1 MRKFIFS
8 TILILLVQIQ
18 ASSQNVIT
26 INIARETPT
35 VLPNPKVRIYQ
46 NGNLVSTQSV
56 INGTLSYNYGTLNT
70 TYTFEP
76 YFDSVP
82 SSLVTT
88 SDWKQIADESMYLDA
103 PNGQKGVHLNTAT
116 KYISAD
122 LNNTRKISAGY
133 AYRVLTKK
141 YFQTNTNLV
150 PGNLNYIVYST
161 HNRNGSTT
169 QYGSYANSANDFNV
183 MFNTANSNT
192 VIHSSGFASPST
204 LFYFTNYQTLVANG
218 VPVPNN
224 GDFYG
229 VKVTGTFV
237 PKETGVYY
245 FGVDGDD
252 GVDLS
257 INGNVVTSFYG
268 PHGFNGYRIGSIY
281 MVAGTQYTIMARMQ
295 EFGGGD
301 GLAVT
306 WKRPSQGSYSIQP
319 DEIMATSTSYYGP
332 KVEWYL
338 KSQLDNTNPSYWSS
352 INSSVLFPVSVSS
365 GPYTLNLKYV
375 VSGNTALSSPQ

>member
-1 MRKFIFS
+1 MRTIVLLLLPIFA
-8 TILILLVQIQ
+8 I
-18 ASSQNVIT
+18 SQNSIT
-26 INIARETPT
+26 VNITRDS
-35 VLPNPKVRIYQ
+35 LNLLQNPKLRIYA
-46 NGNLVSTQSV
+46 NGNLVSNISFSGQSYV
-56 INGTLSYNYGTLNT
+56 YNYPNYNT

-76 YFDSVP
+76 YFDSIP
-82 SSLVTT
+82 TSLVTT
-88 SDWKQIADESMYLDA
+88 ADWKQIADESMYLDA

-141 YFQTNTNLV
+141 YFQTNTNVV

-169 QYGSYANSANDFNV
+169 QYGSYANSANDFNI

-192 VIHSSGFASPST
+192 VVHSSGSASPST

-257 INGNVVTSFYG
+257 INGNVITSFYG
-268 PHGFNGYRIGSIY
+268 PHGFGGYRIGSIY

-301 GLAVT
+301 GLAVA

-332 KVEWYL
+332 KVEWFL
-338 KSQLDNTNPSYWSS
+338 KSQLDNTNPSSWLG
-352 INSSVLFPVSVSS
+352 INSSNLFPISVSS
-365 GPYTLNLKYV
+365 GAYTLNLKYIV
-375 VSGNTALSSPQ
+375 KGNTALSSTQ